1 MWAALC
7 LVRPNL
13 HSGRLRVVLA
23 VVLVAVLVWFCL
35 PASLRTK
42 LWEGWKK
49 IAHAI
54 GNFQARVLLTVIYS
68 ILILPFGLVVRF
80 FSDSLHSK
88 KRPEQWFDH
97 PPMPNDLDE
106 ARRQG

>member
-7 LVRPNL
+7 LIQLNL

-23 VVLVAVLVWFCL
+23 VVLVAVLVWACL

-49 IAHAI
+49 FGHKLA
-54 GNFQARVLLTVIYS
+54 NFQARVLLTIIYS
-68 ILILPFGLVVRF
+68 ILILPFGLMVRYF
-80 FSDSLHSK
+80 ADSLHTK
-88 KRPEQWFDH
+88 KRTIAWLDH
-97 PPMPNDLDE
+97 PAIPNDLNE
-106 ARRQG
+106 AHHQG

>member
-7 LVRPNL
+7 LIRLNL

-23 VVLVAVLVWFCL
+23 VVLVAVLVWACL

-49 IAHAI
+49 FGHKLA
-54 GNFQARVLLTVIYS
+54 NFQARVLLTIIYS
-68 ILILPFGLVVRF
+68 ILILPFGLMVRYF
-80 FSDSLHSK
+80 ADSLHTK
-88 KRPEQWFDH
+88 KRTVAWLDH
-97 PPMPNDLDE
+97 PAIPNDLNE
-106 ARRQG
+106 AHHQG

>member
-1 MWAALC
+1 MWVALC
-7 LVRPNL
+7 LIRLN
-13 HSGRLRVVLA
+13 SGRLRVVLA

-54 GNFQARVLLTVIYS
+54 GDFQARVLLTVIYS
-68 ILILPFGLVVRF
+68 VLILPFGLLVRCF
-80 FSDSLHSK
+80 ADSLHSK
-88 KRPEQWFDH
+88 KRTVEWLDH
-97 PPMPNDLDE
+97 PAIPNDLNE

>member
-7 LVRPNL
+7 LIRLN
-13 HSGRLRVVLA
+13 SGRLRVVLA

-49 IAHAI
+49 IGHAI
-54 GNFQARVLLTVIYS
+54 GDFQARVLLTVIYS
-68 ILILPFGLVVRF
+68 VLILPFGLLVRCF
-80 FSDSLHSK
+80 ADSLQTK
-88 KRPEQWFDH
+88 KRTVEWLDH
-97 PPMPNDLDE
+97 PAIPNDLNE

>member
-1 MWAALC
+1 MWVALC
-7 LVRPNL
+7 LIRLN
-13 HSGRLRVVLA
+13 SGRLRVVLV

-49 IAHAI
+49 IAHHI

-68 ILILPFGLVVRF
+68 VLILPFGLLVRCF
-80 FSDSLHSK
+80 ADSLHNK
-88 KRPEQWFDH
+88 KRTVEWLDH
-97 PPMPNDLDE
+97 PAIPNDLNE